1 MEAATKQNSTGIFA
15 LLREAV
21 GGSHKD
27 FTQGNIRR
35 AIVILAIPMILEMM
49 MESLFGV
56 VDMFFVARLGVDS
69 LATVALTESMLALV
83 FGVAIGLSMATT
95 AFVARR
101 IGEKDPAGAAV
112 AAVQAIALGV
122 VVSLVV
128 AGAAALFAPRMLAL
142 MGASDSVVRVG
153 SGYTR
158 VLLGGSVTIFLLFL

>member
-56 VDMFFVARLGVDS
+56 VDMFFVARLGVAS
-69 LATVALTESMLALV
+69 LATVALTESLLVLV
-83 FGVAIGLSMATT
+83 FGIALGLSMATT

-101 IGEKDPAGAAV
+101 IGEKNPAGAAAV
-112 AAVQAIALGV
+112 AVQAIAVGMLI
-122 VVSLVV
+122 SLVV
-128 AGAAALFAPRMLAL
+128 SVGAILAAPH
-142 MGASDSVVRVG
+142 
-153 SGYTR
+153 
-158 VLLGGSVTIFLLFL
+158 LL